1 MDFTPITTQQ
11 PLPIGQK
18 DGHVQ
23 PTELLRRG
31 PVSVRNAT
39 ESEEDREF
47 IGKLVIEAFERK
59 VVHATSRA
67 RYDLSL
73 FLFWAKIN
81 FFFENTIFYIFGVF
95 CRIRFVPTTICPEVE
110 ASLSLVPP
118 LPHYNKSVDLNV
130 HVSTNLSDLWM

>member
-1 MDFTPITTQQ
+1 MDFTPVTTQQ

-23 PTELLRRG
+23 PTELLRRD

-81 FFFENTIFYIFGVF
+81 FFFEITIFYIFGVF
-95 CRIRFVPTTICPEVE
+95 CRIRFVPTAICPEVGTF
-110 ASLSLVPP
+110 LSLVPP
-118 LPHYNKSVDLNV
+118 LLHFNRSVD
-130 HVSTNLSDLWM
+130 

>member
-1 MDFTPITTQQ
+1 MDFTPVTTQQ

-81 FFFENTIFYIFGVF
+81 FFFEITIFYIFGVF
-95 CRIRFVPTTICPEVE
+95 CRIRFVPTTNCPEVGT
-110 ASLSLVPP
+110 SLPLVPP

>member
-31 PVSVRNAT
+31 PVSVRNAL

-81 FFFENTIFYIFGVF
+81 FNFEINFFIYLEY
-95 CRIRFVPTTICPEVE
+95 FVE
-110 ASLSLVPP
+110 
-118 LPHYNKSVDLNV
+118 
-130 HVSTNLSDLWM
+130 

>member
-1 MDFTPITTQQ
+1 M
-11 PLPIGQK
+11 
-18 DGHVQ
+18 
-23 PTELLRRG
+23 
-31 PVSVRNAT
+31 SVRNAT

-81 FFFENTIFYIFGVF
+81 FFFEITIFYIFGVF
-95 CRIRFVPTTICPEVE
+95 CRIRFVPTAICPEVGTF
-110 ASLSLVPP
+110 LSLVPP
-118 LPHYNKSVDLNV
+118 LLHYNRSVDLNV